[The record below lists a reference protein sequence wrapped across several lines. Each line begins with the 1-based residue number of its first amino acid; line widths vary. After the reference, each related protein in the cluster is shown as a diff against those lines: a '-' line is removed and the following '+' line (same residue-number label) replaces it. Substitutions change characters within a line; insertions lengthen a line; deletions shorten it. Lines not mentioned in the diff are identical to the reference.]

1 MRSHVPRGVG
11 LVLAAFQGVL
21 LAQSVLIVPIVLIGD
36 RTAVSELDPPL
47 DAGDYVL
54 AFSTTA
60 AATTLGAALLFAA
73 WKIWR
78 TPSRAWLA
86 VGAVLVAVQPLV
98 WLYDERLNGDF
109 DGLRGLLLPVAS
121 LVLLLWP
128 APHARTAAQAPPQ
141 SLTRP

>member
-21 LAQSVLIVPIVLIGD
+21 FAQSVLIVPIVLIGD
-36 RTAVSELDPPL
+36 RTGVSELDPPM

-60 AATTLGAALLFAA
+60 VATTLGTALVFAA
-73 WKIWR
+73 WRIWR

-128 APHARTAAQAPPQ
+128 APHAHATTRRPAQSATGP
-141 SLTRP
+141 